1 MTNKAIYARVSSQRQ
16 EDEQTVQSQLAELR
30 EAVTKSGEV
39 DWQEFVDEGYSRND
53 LARPQLDRLRDLVE
67 TGDIDKVY
75 VQSPD
80 RLASGAKLVILV
92 EELTEAGVE
101 VIFLTGAVSDTAEGK
116 FQLHI
121 HGAMAEYE
129 RTKISERT
137 RRGKLYW
144 AKQGFLPVR
153 IEPFGFS
160 YIPRNARIRATLGIN
175 EYNAQAVRNIY
186 GWFIEDGLTLRG
198 IATRLQDEGILTATK
213 SNRWYPSVIR
223 RIISNSANKG
233 ELLYQ
238 RTERVKG
245 EHGRRT
251 KTKLRPESEWIT
263 IPVPRIVTDSIW
275 DRAQAKLQENK
286 VLSKRNVK
294 RNYLLRGL
302 IFCPECGSKLAGKA
316 RYEKRFYRCNNVD
329 KIVGSRVCTGSYIPA
344 GQVEQAVWAAVSDSL
359 KNPALLAEQYRKQL
373 ADSSA
378 VDEFELNKKQ
388 VALALK
394 RVLVQEDRMTD
405 AYRNEAI
412 DLDRYKSEMNQLS
425 LRRKALQTQQEESIR
440 HQARQD
446 SRKSALEHLER
457 FCGEVADGLDAL
469 TFEEQQNLLR
479 LVVERT
485 VVKDRRVR
493 IETVIPT
500 DKQHT
505 GLLSTRH
512 PGLDAGPVSKIRQPF
527 RNGQSSTCPRIQVS
541 AC

>member
-160 YIPRNARIRATLGIN
+160 YIPRNGRIRATLGIN

-440 HQARQD
+440 HPITARLSQVGPGAFRTLLWRGCRRARCINFRRTAKSTSVGGGTHCCQRSSSQD
-446 SRKSALEHLER
+446 
-457 FCGEVADGLDAL
+457 
-469 TFEEQQNLLR
+469 
-479 LVVERT
+479 
-485 VVKDRRVR
+485 
-493 IETVIPT
+493 
-500 DKQHT
+500 
-505 GLLSTRH
+505 
-512 PGLDAGPVSKIRQPF
+512 
-527 RNGQSSTCPRIQVS
+527 
-541 AC
+541 